1 MDDLK
6 MEKIMQDY
14 YDSLHDNDE
23 EYFYLPEV
31 TVNED
36 ELNKAIINFIYE
48 IKNEDID
55 ILKSVLE
62 DIDIINKPKKDIIVN
77 FLMDDLETKINIEDY
92 YKNKVR
98 ANSILYNYFKDSIDY
113 IILNDLDYIID
124 FTYNKIK
131 ELADN

>member
-6 MEKIMQDY
+6 MEKIMADY
-14 YDSLHDNDE
+14 YDSLYDDE

-36 ELNKAIINFIYE
+36 ELNKAIIDFIHE

-62 DIDIINKPKKDIIVN
+62 DIDVINKPKKDIIVN
-77 FLMDDLETKINIEDY
+77 FLMDDLESKIDIENHYD
-92 YKNKVR
+92 NKVR
-98 ANSILYNYFKDSIDY
+98 ADSILYNYFKDSIDY

-124 FTYNKIK
+124 LTYNKIK

>member
-14 YDSLHDNDE
+14 YDSLYDEE

-36 ELNKAIINFIYE
+36 QLNKAIIDFIHE

-55 ILKSVLE
+55 TLKSVLE
-62 DIDIINKPKKDIIVN
+62 DIDVINKPKKSIIVN
-77 FLMDDLETKINIEDY
+77 FLMDDLESKIDIENY
-92 YKNKVR
+92 YDNKVR
-98 ANSILYNYFKDSIDY
+98 ADSILYNYFKDSIDY
-113 IILNDLDYIID
+113 IILNDLDYVID
-124 FTYNKIK
+124 LTYNKIK
-131 ELADN
+131 ELVDN

>member
-6 MEKIMQDY
+6 MEKIMADY
-14 YDSLHDNDE
+14 YDSLYDDE

-36 ELNKAIINFIYE
+36 QLNKAIINFIHK
-48 IKNEDID
+48 IKDEDID
-55 ILKSVLE
+55 ILKSILE
-62 DIDIINKPKKDIIVN
+62 DIDVINKPKKDIIVN
-77 FLMDDLETKINIEDY
+77 FLIDDLETKIDITDY
-92 YKNKVR
+92 HRDKVN
-98 ANSILYNYFKDSIDY
+98 ASSILYNYFKDSIDY

-124 FTYNKIK
+124 LTYNKIK

>member
-14 YDSLHDNDE
+14 YDSLYDEE

-36 ELNKAIINFIYE
+36 QLNKAIIDFIHE

-55 ILKSVLE
+55 TLKSVLE
-62 DIDIINKPKKDIIVN
+62 DIDVINKPKKSIIVN
-77 FLMDDLETKINIEDY
+77 FLMDDLESKIDIEDY
-92 YKNKVR
+92 YDNKVR
-98 ANSILYNYFKDSIDY
+98 ADSILYNYFKDSIDY
-113 IILNDLDYIID
+113 IILNDLDYVID
-124 FTYNKIK
+124 LTYNKIK

>member
-14 YDSLHDNDE
+14 YDSLYDEE

-36 ELNKAIINFIYE
+36 QLNKAIIDFIHE

-55 ILKSVLE
+55 TLKSVLE
-62 DIDIINKPKKDIIVN
+62 DIDIINKPKKSIIVN
-77 FLMDDLETKINIEDY
+77 FLMDDLESKIDIEDY
-92 YKNKVR
+92 YDNKVR
-98 ANSILYNYFKDSIDY
+98 ADSILYNYFKDSIDY
-113 IILNDLDYIID
+113 IILNDLDYVID
-124 FTYNKIK
+124 LTYNKIK

>member
-14 YDSLHDNDE
+14 YDSLYDEE

-36 ELNKAIINFIYE
+36 QLNKAIIDFIHE

-55 ILKSVLE
+55 TLKSVLE
-62 DIDIINKPKKDIIVN
+62 DIDVINKPKKSIIVN
-77 FLMDDLETKINIEDY
+77 FLMDDLESKIDIENY
-92 YKNKVR
+92 YDNKVR
-98 ANSILYNYFKDSIDY
+98 ADSILYNYFKDSIDY
-113 IILNDLDYIID
+113 IILNDLDYVID
-124 FTYNKIK
+124 LTYNKIK

>member
-14 YDSLHDNDE
+14 YDSLYDEE

-36 ELNKAIINFIYE
+36 QLNKAIIDFIHE

-55 ILKSVLE
+55 TLKSVLE
-62 DIDIINKPKKDIIVN
+62 DIDVINKPKKNIIVN
-77 FLMDDLETKINIEDY
+77 FLMDDLESKIDIEDY
-92 YKNKVR
+92 YDNKVR
-98 ANSILYNYFKDSIDY
+98 ADSILYNYFKDSIDY
-113 IILNDLDYIID
+113 IILNDLDYVID
-124 FTYNKIK
+124 LTYNKIK

>member
-6 MEKIMQDY
+6 MEKIMADY
-14 YDSLHDNDE
+14 YDSLYDDE

-36 ELNKAIINFIYE
+36 QLNKAIIDFIHE

-62 DIDIINKPKKDIIVN
+62 DIDVINKPKKDIIVN
-77 FLMDDLETKINIEDY
+77 FLMDDLESKIDIENHYD
-92 YKNKVR
+92 NKAR
-98 ANSILYNYFKDSIDY
+98 ADSILYNYFKDSIDY
-113 IILNDLDYIID
+113 IILNDLDYVID
-124 FTYNKIK
+124 LTYNKIK
-131 ELADN
+131 ELADD